1 MEFTKWDHRF
11 MDMTEF
17 IGGWASCYQPNRR
30 MGCVIVRN
38 KRILTTGYNG
48 APAGITPCS
57 EKGYCMRKEKGI
69 PAGEQGQFCYA
80 VHAEQ
85 NAIVQAAKLGVSV
98 EGATLYVTHS
108 PCSICAKMIIN
119 SGIVR
124 VMYRHDYPDA
134 FSRELLS
141 EAGVELVQ
149 FTEST
154 ENA

>member
-1 MEFTKWDHRF
+1 MEFTKWDRRF
-11 MDMTEF
+11 MEMTEF
-17 IGGWASCYQPNRR
+17 IGGWSSCYLPDRK

-48 APAGITPCS
+48 APAGITPCV
-57 EKGYCMRKEKGI
+57 EKGCCMRRERGI
-69 PAGEQGQFCYA
+69 PSGEQGQFCYA

-98 EGATLYVTHS
+98 EGATLYNTHS

-124 VMYRHDYPDA
+124 VIYRHNYPDD
-134 FSRELLS
+134 FSRQLLR
-141 EAGVELVQ
+141 EAGVELIQ
-149 FTEST
+149 YDE
-154 ENA
+154 